1 MATKTKA
8 YGYYWKGNKLALVEQ
23 ETTAYPLEGYP
34 EGRTQWTSPTATVA
48 DALEIEYCYSP
59 EYTINDIEDK
69 STAITGYDEALGLLK
84 FTGSGLSTDAAITH
98 IVIKG
103 SKKWNGLHK
112 INTLNVN
119 YWIVET
125 IYNGAAVVEN
135 PTAYTDINVLNS
147 ADDEI
152 PLTPYLEKALI
163 YYIKAKVFED
173 MMDIE
178 RKEYFMREF
187 RRTLEKHENSKV
199 YGARILSSGPNAI
212 R

>member
-1 MATKTKA
+1 MIFKKA
-8 YGYYWKGNKLALVEQ
+8 GRWNGMHKV
-23 ETTAYPLEGYP
+23 TA
-34 EGRTQWTSPTATVA
+34 V
-48 DALEIEYCYSP
+48 
-59 EYTINDIEDK
+59 
-69 STAITGYDEALGLLK
+69 
-84 FTGSGLSTDAAITH
+84 TGSGPYVITFD
-98 IVIKG
+98 
-103 SKKWNGLHK
+103 
-112 INTLNVN
+112 TLYDDTASVAWEETPDMYYNV
-119 YWIVET
+119 
-125 IYNGAAVVEN
+125 
-135 PTAYTDINVLNS
+135 NVLNS